1 MTAVSTTQLELIK
14 AEPIPLEDF
23 TAVQTKHGVRQAIYR
38 YSNTQQARRHWESEP
53 QFRKERKS
61 VKPFIGT
68 PDKPIEE
75 WMSNMGHQPWGHFF
89 THPPQPDWKSKHLL
103 EFEGEKCALYAA
115 SAGYAAISQPGFNR
129 RPEAARQRYADL
141 RFKVA
146 GVIYGIDAKDGHGV
160 ADDLRAAAE
169 AVGLPWI
176 GIDMGELFPDL
187 PKGGSIDDVE
197 DVGAAIELILEAA
210 RSAQPSAQS
219 TCAEPVQLA
228 TPTDPPE
235 PPAQPSAQPALKQV
249 GKGRDQF
256 TLDLLLPRD
265 VAEAATVLTESLN
278 FDPLSIAMPYLA
290 GISSLVKLGTR
301 VHPTPNFST
310 PPNLYLV
317 VVAPTGSAKTD
328 LYKAVVKGPAEGIL
342 ERQAQ
347 FYEGEKAA
355 WKANKS
361 DTKGPE
367 PGCVISQIEDFTPA
381 RLDVQLQAHER
392 AKRGVL
398 LTTDEVAG
406 IFRQAAGDTKNGSGR
421 GETQLLEL
429 WDGNGHTTI
438 RMSRDTTSYRR
449 CAVSLLGGIQPDVL
463 RELIDPKDV
472 TGQMARCLFLT
483 LPDTLITPSLKGFT
497 QEELR
502 RQYEARQMLS
512 AFAEHVYDLPV
523 ADLQFCRAAQ
533 QRFHDWFMGHQ
544 VRAKHPATEPI
555 LRAMW
560 MKSSGQLSRL
570 AGNLHITN
578 TQGSL
583 DPVSDHHAEL
593 GMAVIDQM
601 FAETAAFHLKPT
613 GVLDR
618 LMERFRVIATDP
630 DKCPEGKVSWKRN
643 RNHVGRGLRDQ
654 VKKRDFNEALALL
667 AETEGRLVNFDPP
680 IWQR

>member
-1 MTAVSTTQLELIK
+1 M
-14 AEPIPLEDF
+14 
-23 TAVQTKHGVRQAIYR
+23 
-38 YSNTQQARRHWESEP
+38 
-53 QFRKERKS
+53 
-61 VKPFIGT
+61 KPFIGT
-68 PDKPIEE
+68 PDKPIER

-160 ADDLRAAAE
+160 ADDLREAAE

-197 DVGAAIELILEAA
+197 DVGASIELILEAA

-317 VVAPTGSAKTD
+317 VVAPTGSANTD

-392 AKRGVL
+392 DKRGVL

-449 CAVSLLGGIQPDVL
+449 CEVSLLGGIQPDVL
-463 RELIDPKDV
+463 RELIDPRDV

-593 GMAVIDQM
+593 GIAVIDQM